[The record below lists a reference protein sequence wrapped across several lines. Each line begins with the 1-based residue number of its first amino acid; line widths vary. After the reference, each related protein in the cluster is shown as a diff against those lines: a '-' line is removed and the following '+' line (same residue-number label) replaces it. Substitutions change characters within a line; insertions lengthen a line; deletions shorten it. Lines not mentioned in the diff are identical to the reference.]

1 VGSGILSKEI
11 LAMGG
16 RRKPIDLIFCGK
28 AEFKDTFLPTVFL
41 KGIKRLTRESW
52 KSISKGWIKYVE
64 TP

>member
-1 VGSGILSKEI
+1 
-11 LAMGG
+11 MGG